1 LLQMFELGRH
11 TNSAFSLPSP
21 QHAAFTST
29 NPEKEIEKSFTI
41 HCHLTHPIKH
51 GQSDTVHDTDTDTS
65 IPIIIWE
72 NDIIK
77 CNHKCRCRTR
87 HMFDTRH
94 G

>member
-51 GQSDTVHDTDTDTS
+51 GQSDTVHETDTDTS
-65 IPIIIWE
+65 IPIIISVGVGH
-72 NDIIK
+72 DT
-77 CNHKCRCRTR
+77 CSTR
-87 HMFDTRH
+87 DTANMRSVRDS
-94 G
+94 